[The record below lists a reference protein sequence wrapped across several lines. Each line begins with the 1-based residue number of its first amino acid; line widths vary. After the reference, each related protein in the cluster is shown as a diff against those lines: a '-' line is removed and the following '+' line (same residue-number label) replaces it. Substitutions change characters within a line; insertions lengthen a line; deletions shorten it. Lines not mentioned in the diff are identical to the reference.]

1 MTALLE
7 AATSPLGALLMA
19 ALAFGDTLIGV
30 GFFVFGEVAFL
41 TAGALWAQQGLL
53 WPALL
58 VVVAAWLG
66 DVVSYALGRRF
77 GPRLS
82 LRLLHRLNRR
92 RHWRRAA
99 LALQH
104 RGGGFVILSR
114 LLGPTAWVTPFVAG
128 TLGLAPRVFLPAAG
142 VGVLLGVGQFVIYG
156 ALGLEVLSWVGPL
169 LQPHLWAIALITGL
183 LTNVYLVLRNS
194 AGSLPWRGAKA
205 LLVAGLLFASSNVA
219 YFFVLNPHGPAPA
232 AAAPAGSV
240 CALAE
245 ASFTVSPGPTALHL
259 PQPVNV
265 IVLSEAPVASAV
277 EDAMTQLGWQ
287 RNQTFSHDQIS
298 FGLYLRQLLS
308 RTPPVSEM
316 YLNARPADSAYQLP
330 GTLKTREHIRWWH
343 QEAGLSLGAIS
354 RDDEIAVKYYKHLPV
369 LLHDIDPHVDRSRA
383 LLAAQVGSHV
393 AFEVAGYAALG
404 QRVGDD
410 DLGDY
415 QTDGLV
421 LVLTTPDRTLSA
433 HERAC
438 LRLQTGRGGVPESA
452 AASTVYSAKG
462 TEDASQGLPVF
473 RKG

>member
-1 MTALLE
+1 MMALLE

-41 TAGALWAQQGLL
+41 TAGVLWAQHGLL

-66 DVVSYALGRRF
+66 DVVSYTLGRRF

-99 LALQH
+99 MALQH
-104 RGGGFVILSR
+104 RGGRFVILSR
-114 LLGPTAWVTPFVAG
+114 LLGPTAWVTPFLAG

-156 ALGLEVLSWVGPL
+156 ALGLEVLSWVGPS
-169 LQPHLWAIALITGL
+169 LQPHLWAIALISGL
-183 LTNVYLVLRNS
+183 VAIVYLVLRNS

-205 LLVAGLLFASSNVA
+205 LLIASLLFASSNVA
-219 YFFVLNPHGPAPA
+219 YFFVLNPHGPAPV

-245 ASFTVSPGPTALHL
+245 TSFTVSPGPTALHL

-265 IVLSEAPVASAV
+265 ILIGEVSV
-277 EDAMTQLGWQ
+277 EEAMTQFGWQ

-298 FGLYLRQLLS
+298 FGLYLRKLLS
-308 RTPPVSEM
+308 QTPPVSEM

-343 QEAGLSLGAIS
+343 QGAGLSLGAIS

-383 LLAAQVGSHV
+383 LLAAQADGH
-393 AFEVAGYAALG
+393 AALEVAGYAALG

-410 DLGDY
+410 DMGDY

-421 LVLTTPDRTLSA
+421 LVLTTPGRVLSA

-438 LRLQTGRGGVPESA
+438 LRLQTGRGGVPERA
-452 AASTVYSAKG
+452 AASTV
-462 TEDASQGLPVF
+462 
-473 RKG
+473 